1 MTSPMRALVYSAVK
15 KVELHDIPRP
25 VAGAGEVLIA
35 VEMAGICGSDISGF
49 LGHSPRR
56 QPPLVLG
63 HELVGRREDGR
74 KVVVN
79 PLLSCGTCA
88 KCLAGRQNLCERW
101 SLLGM
106 DRVQGAYAEFVT
118 VPERQLTLLPEH
130 IPSQRAVLAEP
141 LANIVHLFRIS
152 GTAPLSTLA
161 IVGAGTM
168 GTLSLLLGKTLGFR
182 DILVVDVS
190 DDRLAVAAKLGA
202 SRTENVRTSDSAIQ
216 TRKTF
221 SGGFDMVI
229 DASGTTAAR
238 QLALEICA
246 SGGKTVLLGM
256 AEAKSEIDF
265 TASIRKERC
274 VLMSFAYTP
283 RDFQH
288 ALDLLVSRQVDLTS
302 WTAFL
307 PLASGQEAFERMA
320 FSPGSTLKMLLDVAE
335 ANGR

>member
-15 KVELHDIPRP
+15 KVELQDIPRP
-25 VAGAGEVLIA
+25 VAAAGEVLIA

-63 HELVGRREDGR
+63 HELVGRSEDGR

-79 PLLSCGTCA
+79 PLVSCGSCA
-88 KCLAGRQNLCERW
+88 QCLAGRQNLCVRW

-106 DRVQGAYAEFVT
+106 DRVQGAYAEFVA

-130 IPSQRAVLAEP
+130 IPSQQAVLAEP
-141 LANIVHLFRIS
+141 LANIVHLFRIA
-152 GTAPLSTLA
+152 GTTPLSTLA
-161 IVGAGTM
+161 IIGAGTM

-182 DILVVDVS
+182 DILMMDVS
-190 DDRLAVAAKLGA
+190 DERLAVASKLGA
-202 SRTENVRTSDSAIQ
+202 SGTENVRAPDSV
-216 TRKTF
+216 TRIRNIF

-229 DASGTTAAR
+229 DASGTSAAR
-238 QLALEICA
+238 QMALEVCI
-246 SGGKTVLLGM
+246 SGGKVVLLGM

-265 TASIRKERC
+265 VTSIRKEHC
-274 VLMSFAYTP
+274 VLMSFAYTS

-288 ALDLLVSRQVDLTS
+288 ALDLLISRQVDLTS
-302 WTAFL
+302 WTASL
-307 PLASGQEAFERMA
+307 PLASGQEAFERMSFA
-320 FSPGSTLKMLLDVAE
+320 PGSTLKMLLDV
-335 ANGR
+335 RT